1 MRLRNI
7 PGARE
12 EVSESRFAVNLPA
25 EQRGQWRSLFRQ
37 QYPDGR
43 DTGEMPLYI
52 EVGMG
57 KGRFLTEM
65 AAQHPEALFAGIE
78 MYESVL
84 IKAVQKLERLEEQ
97 GVLCP
102 NLLLI
107 REDARLLPDLFAE
120 GEVDKIFL
128 NFSDP
133 WPKARHAKR
142 RLTSHQFLERYGK
155 ILKPGGTVEFKT
167 DNQELF
173 TFSLEEAR
181 EAGWEILVNTRDL
194 HHEPALMEGNV
205 MTEYEQKFSAKGNPI
220 CKMVIKM
227 TNSHLVDNGTYLW

>member
-12 EVSESRFAVNLPA
+12 EVSESPFAVNDPAEHRGKWRELFRTRYPA
-25 EQRGQWRSLFRQ
+25 EQDPL
-37 QYPDGR
+37 
-43 DTGEMPLYI
+43 EKPLYI

-65 AAQHPEALFAGIE
+65 AAQHPEALFIGIE
-78 MYESVL
+78 MYESVM
-84 IKAVQKLERLEEQ
+84 IKAVHRLDALKEQ
-97 GVLCP
+97 GIVYP
-102 NLLLI
+102 NLLMI
-107 REDARLLPDLFAE
+107 REDARLLPELFAE
-120 GEVDKIFL
+120 KEVDKIYL

-142 RLTSHQFLERYGK
+142 RLTSHQFLERYEK
-155 ILKPGGTVEFKT
+155 ILRPHGQVEFKT
-167 DNQELF
+167 DNQDLF

-194 HHEPALMEGNV
+194 HHDPELMESNV
-205 MTEYEQKFSAKGNPI
+205 MTEYEQKFSSKGKPI
-220 CKMVIKM
+220 CKMLLQLK
-227 TNSHLVDNGTYLW
+227 